1 MSSSK
6 NLSNSRAQKSASNKK
21 NSKPAS
27 SVKFDLKNRREKR
40 QRVFN
45 EMKKKI
51 SFKKMSHREEA
62 IRYFEAIINGIKK
75 GSIELKQ
82 ESESLK
88 LYPAENLKLD
98 IKASSDGDKEKVSFK
113 ISWLKSDD
121 NGESLEIS

>member
-1 MSSSK
+1 
-6 NLSNSRAQKSASNKK
+6 
-21 NSKPAS
+21 
-27 SVKFDLKNRREKR
+27 
-40 QRVFN
+40 
-45 EMKKKI
+45 
-51 SFKKMSHREEA
+51 MSHREEA